1 MVSSC
6 LVYVLVVSTG
16 INISITYHVLFFS
29 CLILYWSNATFDP
42 PNPTLVEVPG
52 VCVKRHL
59 GGDISMIEFEPSDI
73 VVDEQR
79 GELLVASN
87 NEIVALPDGIPHN
100 QEENDVDV
108 KLMYRFPDGGE
119 DLEALELIG
128 DKIFAVSERNKK
140 SHIIVLQRE
149 PDDGTLAPTTRYS
162 IPTPATEGIAH
173 VSSSNWF
180 SDKKPRLVT
189 AGVTSSRGINSLHM
203 DSFTVPSPTEEGMWL
218 GQLWFVGQPGV
229 EVESLFDDPNNSP
242 EVTPISLS
250 PIKLNDKIF
259 SGTLS
264 DGKVSAMTYFDGL
277 LYLLFD
283 NAQVI
288 RSFDSLGNLVQETK
302 LPVAVEG
309 YEKQWEGMNLQRKD
323 GELIL
328 HLALD
333 SPPQVWSIKLTEK
346 AAGGW
351 ELPSCAS

>member
-16 INISITYHVLFFS
+16 INISTTHHVLFFS

-108 KLMYRFPDGGE
+108 KLLYRFPDGGE
-119 DLEALELIG
+119 DLEALELID

-140 SHIIVLQRE
+140 SHIIVLQRK
-149 PDDGTLAPTTRYS
+149 PDDDTLDPMIRYS

-173 VSSSNWF
+173 VTGVDWF
-180 SDKKPRLVT
+180 SDKKSRLVT
-189 AGVTSSRGINSLHM
+189 AGVTSSRGINSLHV
-203 DSFTVPSPTEEGMWL
+203 DSFTGDTKEGI
-218 GQLWFVGQPGV
+218 WFEQPGVDV
-229 EVESLFDDPNNSP
+229 EVESVFDGPNNSP
-242 EVTPISLS
+242 DVTPISLS

>member
-1 MVSSC
+1 
-6 LVYVLVVSTG
+6 
-16 INISITYHVLFFS
+16 
-29 CLILYWSNATFDP
+29 
-42 PNPTLVEVPG
+42 
-52 VCVKRHL
+52 
-59 GGDISMIEFEPSDI
+59 MIEFEPSDV

-108 KLMYRFPDGGE
+108 KLLYRFPDGGE

-140 SHIIVLQRE
+140 SHLILLQRE

-173 VSSSNWF
+173 VTSSNWF

-189 AGVTSSRGINSLHM
+189 AGVTSSKGINSLHM
-203 DSFTVPSPTEEGMWL
+203 DSFTVPSPTEEGIWF
-218 GQLWFVGQPGV
+218 GQQGL
-229 EVESLFDDPNNSP
+229 EVESSFDDPNNSS
-242 EVTPISLS
+242 EVTPNSLT

>member
-1 MVSSC
+1 
-6 LVYVLVVSTG
+6 
-16 INISITYHVLFFS
+16 
-29 CLILYWSNATFDP
+29 
-42 PNPTLVEVPG
+42 
-52 VCVKRHL
+52 
-59 GGDISMIEFEPSDI
+59 MIEFEPSDI

-108 KLMYRFPDGGE
+108 KLLYRFPDGGE

-140 SHIIVLQRE
+140 SHLVILQRE
-149 PDDGTLAPTTRYS
+149 PNDGTLDPAVRYS

-173 VSSSNWF
+173 VSSPNWF

-189 AGVTSSRGINSLHM
+189 AGVTSSKGINSLHM
-203 DSFTVPSPTEEGMWL
+203 DSFTVPSPPTEEGIWF
-218 GQLWFVGQPGV
+218 GQQGV
-229 EVESLFDDPNNSP
+229 EVESSFEDPNNSP

>member
-1 MVSSC
+1 
-6 LVYVLVVSTG
+6 
-16 INISITYHVLFFS
+16 
-29 CLILYWSNATFDP
+29 
-42 PNPTLVEVPG
+42 
-52 VCVKRHL
+52 
-59 GGDISMIEFEPSDI
+59 MIEFEPSDI

-100 QEENDVDV
+100 QEENNVDV
-108 KLMYRFPDGGE
+108 KLLYRFPDGGE

-140 SHIIVLQRE
+140 SHLIILQRE
-149 PDDGTLAPTTRYS
+149 PDNGTLAPTTRYT

-173 VSSSNWF
+173 VTSSNWF

-189 AGVTSSRGINSLHM
+189 AGVTSSKGINSLHM
-203 DSFTVPSPTEEGMWL
+203 DSFTVPSPTKEGI
-218 GQLWFVGQPGV
+218 WFGQPGV
-229 EVESLFDDPNNSP
+229 EEEDPRASSA

-264 DGKVSAMTYFDGL
+264 DGKVSAMTYFEGL

-288 RSFDSLGNLVQETK
+288 RSFGSLGNLVQETK

-346 AAGGW
+346 SAGGW

>member
-108 KLMYRFPDGGE
+108 KLLYRFPDGGE

-149 PDDGTLAPTTRYS
+149 LPDDGTLAPMIRYS

-173 VSSSNWF
+173 VTGVDWF
-180 SDKKPRLVT
+180 SDKKSRLVT
-189 AGVTSSRGINSLHM
+189 AGVTSSRGINSLHV
-203 DSFTVPSPTEEGMWL
+203 DSFTGDTKEGI
-218 GQLWFVGQPGV
+218 WFGQPGV
-229 EVESLFDDPNNSP
+229 EEEEVPWANSA

>member
-1 MVSSC
+1 
-6 LVYVLVVSTG
+6 
-16 INISITYHVLFFS
+16 
-29 CLILYWSNATFDP
+29 
-42 PNPTLVEVPG
+42 
-52 VCVKRHL
+52 
-59 GGDISMIEFEPSDI
+59 MIEFEPSDI

-100 QEENDVDV
+100 QEENNVDV
-108 KLMYRFPDGGE
+108 KLLYRFPDGGE

-140 SHIIVLQRE
+140 SHLILLQRE
-149 PDDGTLAPTTRYS
+149 PDNGTLAPTTRYS

-173 VSSSNWF
+173 VTSSNWF

-189 AGVTSSRGINSLHM
+189 AGVTSSKGINSLHM
-203 DSFTVPSPTEEGMWL
+203 DSFTVPSPTKEGI
-218 GQLWFVGQPGV
+218 WFGQPGV
-229 EVESLFDDPNNSP
+229 EEEEPWESSSED
-242 EVTPISLS
+242 TPIYLT
-250 PIKLNDKIF
+250 PIKLNGKIF
-259 SGTLS
+259 SGTLL

-288 RSFDSLGNLVQETK
+288 RSFNSLGNLVQETK

-333 SPPQVWSIKLTEK
+333 SPAQVWSIKLKEK
-346 AAGGW
+346 SAGEW

>member
-1 MVSSC
+1 
-6 LVYVLVVSTG
+6 
-16 INISITYHVLFFS
+16 
-29 CLILYWSNATFDP
+29 
-42 PNPTLVEVPG
+42 
-52 VCVKRHL
+52 
-59 GGDISMIEFEPSDI
+59 MIEFEPSDI

-108 KLMYRFPDGGE
+108 KLLYRFPDGGE

-128 DKIFAVSERNKK
+128 DKIFAVSERNKE
-140 SHIIVLQRE
+140 SHIILLQRE

-173 VSSSNWF
+173 VTSSNWF
-180 SDKKPRLVT
+180 SDKKPRIVT
-189 AGVTSSRGINSLHM
+189 AGVTSSKGVNSLHM
-203 DSFTVPSPTEEGMWL
+203 DSFTVPSPPTEGI
-218 GQLWFVGQPGV
+218 WFGQPGV
-229 EVESLFDDPNNSP
+229 EVESSFEDPNNSP

-264 DGKVSAMTYFDGL
+264 DGKVSAMTYFEGL

-288 RSFDSLGNLVQETK
+288 RSFDSLGNLIQETE

-346 AAGGW
+346 SAGEW

>member
-1 MVSSC
+1 
-6 LVYVLVVSTG
+6 
-16 INISITYHVLFFS
+16 
-29 CLILYWSNATFDP
+29 
-42 PNPTLVEVPG
+42 
-52 VCVKRHL
+52 
-59 GGDISMIEFEPSDI
+59 MIEFEPSDI

-87 NEIVALPDGIPHN
+87 NEIVALPDGIPRN

-108 KLMYRFPDGGE
+108 KLLYRFPDGGE
-119 DLEALELIG
+119 DLEALEMIG

-140 SHIIVLQRE
+140 SHLILLQRE
-149 PDDGTLAPTTRYS
+149 LDDDILAPTIRYK

-173 VSSSNWF
+173 VSSPNWF

-189 AGVTSSRGINSLHM
+189 AGVTSSKGINSLHM
-203 DSFTVPSPTEEGMWL
+203 DSFTIPSDTKEGI
-218 GQLWFVGQPGV
+218 WFGQPGV
-229 EVESLFDDPNNSP
+229 EKEE
-242 EVTPISLS
+242 EVPWDQQISLL
-250 PIKLNDKIF
+250 PTKLNDKIF

-264 DGKVSAMTYFDGL
+264 DGKVSAMTYFEGL

-333 SPPQVWSIKLTEK
+333 SPPQVWSLKLTEK
-346 AAGGW
+346 AADGW

>member
-1 MVSSC
+1 
-6 LVYVLVVSTG
+6 
-16 INISITYHVLFFS
+16 
-29 CLILYWSNATFDP
+29 
-42 PNPTLVEVPG
+42 
-52 VCVKRHL
+52 
-59 GGDISMIEFEPSDI
+59 MIEFEPSDI

-100 QEENDVDV
+100 QEENNVDV
-108 KLMYRFPDGGE
+108 KLLYRFPDGGE

-140 SHIIVLQRE
+140 SHLIILQRE
-149 PDDGTLAPTTRYS
+149 PDNGTLAPTTRYS

-173 VSSSNWF
+173 VTSSNWF
-180 SDKKPRLVT
+180 SDKKPRIVT
-189 AGVTSSRGINSLHM
+189 AGVTSSELGINTLHM
-203 DSFTVPSPTEEGMWL
+203 DSFTVPSPTKEGI
-218 GQLWFVGQPGV
+218 WFGQPGV
-229 EVESLFDDPNNSP
+229 EEEDPRASSA

-259 SGTLS
+259 SGTLV
-264 DGKVSAMTYFDGL
+264 DGKVSAMTYFEGL

-288 RSFDSLGNLVQETK
+288 RSFGSLGNLVQETK

-346 AAGGW
+346 SAGGW